1 MQFETG
7 KFITLMETEDYAS
20 HVVVNKN
27 KLFKTHV
34 YLEHYNHLQ
43 EEQFNRRIEEFTIKY
58 DYVFDSV
65 NSNEKTILLVNSKN
79 NDYYNNNHY
88 YTIKITT
95 TTRVSQHDHNKGIII
110 IINNDKYN
118 HNNNNR

>member
-1 MQFETG
+1 MNMQFETG

-27 KLFKTHV
+27 KIFKTNV

-58 DYVFDSV
+58 NYVLDSV
-65 NSNEKTILLVNSKN
+65 RSNEKTIVLVNSKN
-79 NDYYNNNHY
+79 HDCVKIYCDRDENNNKY
-88 YTIKITT
+88 YAVYLIEPDFLST
-95 TTRVSQHDHNKGIII
+95 V
-110 IINNDKYN
+110 
-118 HNNNNR
+118 